1 MMPLQQTVPLHLQR
15 SFPPW
20 LLYRH
25 QPQFKWFDVQV
36 SILKARV
43 SLAWLFDQLMIDVA
57 DLSTGS
63 NFYMG
68 LKHSN
73 VNAGPAV
80 MLSPY
85 VMDDLPELQFI
96 SQPETEV
103 VTSLL
108 TRAYQ
113 AFMEAV
119 EAGVVHSIVGFAT
132 LTMLVK
138 GVITSPTRVHR
149 NKTIVQATAST
160 PVKVEEATPTSVVNE
175 GSTSVTMDVLGV
187 EEKIEGVQEEE
198 AKFVNA
204 VSSRSQSKGNS
215 MILNPEIIMRGAAQM
230 LCALQEEMVADAEE
244 KEKAQHHGWLF

>member
-1 MMPLQQTVPLHLQR
+1 
-15 SFPPW
+15 
-20 LLYRH
+20 
-25 QPQFKWFDVQV
+25 
-36 SILKARV
+36 
-43 SLAWLFDQLMIDVA
+43 
-57 DLSTGS
+57 
-63 NFYMG
+63 MG
-68 LKHSN
+68 LKHGN
-73 VNAGPAV
+73 VNTEPAV

-103 VTSLL
+103 ATSVL

-132 LTMLVK
+132 LAMLVK

-149 NKTIVQATAST
+149 NKTVVQATAPT
-160 PVKVEEATPTSVVNE
+160 PVEVEEATPTSVVNE
-175 GSTSVTMDVLGV
+175 GSTSVTMDVSGV

-204 VSSRSQSKGNS
+204 
-215 MILNPEIIMRGAAQM
+215 
-230 LCALQEEMVADAEE
+230 
-244 KEKAQHHGWLF
+244 